1 MEAQDIEKEIKE
13 RHKRH
18 KSTRALGGVVI
29 IGVGSAL
36 LARELGAE
44 LPSWL
49 FTWQMILI
57 VAGVYVGAR
66 HGFRG
71 LGWMIPIV
79 VGLAFM
85 AEPFMGINIGQLIW
99 PIVIICI
106 GIAMIFRPKRRWNE
120 DEWKRKWEY
129 KWKDRWEH
137 HYRDSSTE
145 DIIDSTTVFGGVK
158 KNIITK
164 DFKGGDITTFFGGTD
179 IDLMQADFT
188 GKAVIDITQVFGGTK
203 LLVPPHWQIKS
214 EDMVCL
220 FGAIED
226 KRPIRR
232 DIVSDD
238 QKILVIRGVCI
249 FGGIDIKSY

>member
-1 MEAQDIEKEIKE
+1 
-13 RHKRH
+13 
-18 KSTRALGGVVI
+18 
-29 IGVGSAL
+29 
-36 LARELGAE
+36 
-44 LPSWL
+44 
-49 FTWQMILI
+49 
-57 VAGVYVGAR
+57 
-66 HGFRG
+66 
-71 LGWMIPIV
+71 
-79 VGLAFM
+79 
-85 AEPFMGINIGQLIW
+85 
-99 PIVIICI
+99 
-106 GIAMIFRPKRRWNE
+106 MIFRPKRRWDDKDWE
-120 DEWKRKWEY
+120 RHWKGKWDKS

-137 HYRDSSTE
+137 HYHDNSTE

-188 GKAVIDITQVFGGTK
+188 GKAVVDITQVFGGTK
-203 LLVPPHWQIKS
+203 LVVPPHWQIKS
-214 EDMVCL
+214 EDLVCL

-238 QKILVIRGVCI
+238 QKILVLRGVCI